1 MHPVNLAL
9 RIFLEIAALGG
20 FGALAWRLSVGWWR
34 YLAVIAV
41 LALLMTLWSVFAV
54 PGDPSRSGRPSSG
67 SRLGAPCIGIG
78 GSSWWLMCFLLGWT
92 QPRGHRAGRFGAD
105 PLRFVGRK
113 NCVAAATVKPPL
125 LKRKHRSSTFKAC
138 YHLVWRA

>member
-9 RIFLEIAALGG
+9 RFFLEIAALGG

-54 PGDPSRSGRPSSG
+54 PGDPSRSGNAPVPVPGSVRLALELAVLLSG
-67 SRLGAPCIGIG
+67 SCAFYWAGHNLAGIALGVLVLIHYALSGERIA
-78 GSSWWLMCFLLGWT
+78 WLL
-92 QPRGHRAGRFGAD
+92 QQ
-105 PLRFVGRK
+105 
-113 NCVAAATVKPPL
+113 
-125 LKRKHRSSTFKAC
+125 
-138 YHLVWRA
+138 